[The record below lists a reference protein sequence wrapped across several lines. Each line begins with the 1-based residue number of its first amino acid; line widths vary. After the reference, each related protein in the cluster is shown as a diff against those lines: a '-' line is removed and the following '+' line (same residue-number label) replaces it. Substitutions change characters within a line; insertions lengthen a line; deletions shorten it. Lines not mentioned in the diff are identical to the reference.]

1 MRNTSKPRHQSWVVS
16 AVSEEFA
23 VDTEALA
30 DAVERMAQ
38 FGRTAEALLA
48 EIDATVK
55 NLHISWDGEAASA
68 HQRAHAQWEH
78 GAALMRSALERL
90 GRAGAVAHRNYQ
102 QAASTNASN
111 WT

>member
-1 MRNTSKPRHQSWVVS
+1 MSVPQRPSWEES

-30 DAVERMAQ
+30 DAVERMTQ
-38 FGRTAEALLA
+38 FDQAAEALLA

-55 NLHISWDGEAASA
+55 NLHISWDGDAARA
-68 HQRAHAQWEH
+68 HDYAHAQWEH
-78 GAALMRSALERL
+78 GAVLMRTALERL
-90 GRAGAVAHRNYQ
+90 GRAGSTAQHNYQ

-111 WT
+111 WA